1 MRAGQCGVCG
11 RPVHRA
17 GSDVGAPSR
26 AGASAGLRRVG
37 ISWAGHGLNGGG
49 SGPLRVGLGRVVSGR
64 EEWAGA
70 ELLAGFWAGRGRE
83 VGCGLGFGF
92 CFGFF
97 LSISIYSL
105 ISNLSQTKVEFKYEF
120 EFKPQSIKSM
130 HQHECNKNLNL

>member
-1 MRAGQCGVCG
+1 MRAGREAEAG
-11 RPVHRA
+11 RGAGRAELGQVRDAELGRA
-17 GSDVGAPSR
+17 GEKWCARGLKGGVR
-26 AGASAGLRRVG
+26 AGPKWARAERERAWARAGL
-37 ISWAGHGLNGGG
+37 
-49 SGPLRVGLGRVVSGR
+49 
-64 EEWAGA
+64 
-70 ELLAGFWAGRGRE
+70 GRE

-130 HQHECNKNLNL
+130 HQHECNIRSLKL

>member
-1 MRAGQCGVCG
+1 MGSPCQRGDARGERLRRGWAAERAGPRGCGP
-11 RPVHRA
+11 R
-17 GSDVGAPSR
+17 VGAGRSWAAEGVGFGLVPGEGKR
-26 AGASAGLRRVG
+26 PGEEWVWAGL
-37 ISWAGHGLNGGG
+37 
-49 SGPLRVGLGRVVSGR
+49 
-64 EEWAGA
+64 
-70 ELLAGFWAGRGRE
+70 GRE

-130 HQHECNKNLNL
+130 HQHECNTKF